1 MIFYFVS
8 YLTHINRIIIQT
20 NTIKIKSTSKRKEN
34 NRIDL
39 DFEMDRIRKYA
50 KENNISISDSYM
62 LHATAAKI
70 NFYEEAINK
79 MQSNPDGIPLEL
91 FTRDNVPV
99 TVNIM
104 SSLETTSEL

>member
-1 MIFYFVS
+1 M
-8 YLTHINRIIIQT
+8 
-20 NTIKIKSTSKRKEN
+20 
-34 NRIDL
+34 DL

-50 KENNISISDSYM
+50 KENNISISDSCM
-62 LHATAAKI
+62 LHATAAKM